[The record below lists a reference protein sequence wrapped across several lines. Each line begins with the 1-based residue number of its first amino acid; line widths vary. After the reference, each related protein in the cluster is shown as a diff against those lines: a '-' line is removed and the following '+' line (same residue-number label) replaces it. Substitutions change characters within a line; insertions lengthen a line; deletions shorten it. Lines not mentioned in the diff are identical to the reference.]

1 MLSSILLEGN
11 SDLILVT
18 WRVSITRPQNGQQCT
33 VSLVGKQ
40 QFVRGWLR
48 LRNVIM
54 SRHLVCQMCVCLC
67 VCLCACLFICLFVFV
82 RARARVCVC
91 VCVFLCV
98 CVCVR
103 ARLRKMRDVVVC
115 MRVGKLQVD
124 CGDLTT
130 NKDED

>member
-1 MLSSILLEGN
+1 MTSSHR
-11 SDLILVT
+11 LVFGHVACP
-18 WRVSITRPQNGQQCT
+18 RNGQQCT

-40 QFVRGWLR
+40 QFVRGRLR

-54 SRHLVCQMCVCLC
+54 SRHLVCQMCVCVCAC
-67 VCLCACLFICLFVFV
+67 VCARVFVCLFICLFVCV

-91 VCVFLCV
+91 VCACT
-98 CVCVR
+98 
-103 ARLRKMRDVVVC
+103 RKMRDVVVC
-115 MRVGKLQVD
+115 MRVGQLQVD